1 MTSNQPKQ
9 SKLPSDAHMLSAK
22 KEFDKYIAKVKSG
35 EITISGKKETVNHK
49 LELIKDSL
57 EQLKDLAIPY
67 TTLSVLIEDKFG
79 LKLSPQTLKAFCQTQ
94 LDFPK
99 TERKAKDKKTPDA
112 VMPTSDDK
120 A

>member
-1 MTSNQPKQ
+1 MTANQ
-9 SKLPSDAHMLSAK
+9 SKQNKLPTDAHMLSVN
-22 KEFDKYIAKVKSG
+22 KEFDKYIDKVVSG
-35 EITISGKKETVNHK
+35 EITLSGKKETVIHK
-49 LELIKDSL
+49 LELIKGTL
-57 EQLKDLAIPY
+57 EKLKDKAIPY
-67 TTLSVLIEDKFG
+67 TTLSALLEEKFG